1 MHSHTQR
8 FPHERILLPR
18 TKLAYVHLHNLL
30 TDAKRD
36 RAARVFGYVAIWLP
50 EELVVL
56 YLQSGELVNAT
67 WTHAGTCR
75 PLPLADALGRVP
87 PEPEFGEI
95 CFHEA
100 EDEQLACMWSAQVTE
115 PEPWPGELDAFD
127 EGSLFPFLMAT
138 TWDGMLEIVADGG
151 VSYAVVQDGEVQRAY
166 LADPVPGAP
175 DEAIAAILH
184 RSRGRA
190 VVRRWPVPEPIP
202 QQAPS
207 ALVKAYRQLARR
219 LVESLVASGRESA
232 ADIAEHARRTLLEKH
247 PVLEHFTVGERELA
261 DPVVDI
267 ATVTGGVAAWV
278 AEVLW
283 ALADHDT
290 VRPETLLADLTRD
303 RRHVFQSAGFYDD
316 LPFKVQW

>member
-8 FPHERILLPR
+8 FPLERVLLPR
-18 TKLAYVHLHNLL
+18 TKLAYVHLRNLL

-50 EELVVL
+50 EELVML

-67 WTHAGTCR
+67 WAHGGTFR
-75 PLPLADALGRVP
+75 PLPLAEALGRVP
-87 PEPEFGEI
+87 AEPEFGEV

-100 EDEQLACMWSAQVTE
+100 EDEQLACMWTAQVTE

-127 EGSLFPFLMAT
+127 EGALFPFLMAT
-138 TWDGMLEIVADGG
+138 TWDGMIEIAADDA
-151 VSYAVVQDGEVQRAY
+151 VSYAVLQDGEVRRAY
-166 LADPVPGAP
+166 LADPRPGRPGDAVS
-175 DEAIAAILH
+175 ELLRA
-184 RSRGRA
+184 SRGRA
-190 VVRRWPVPEPIP
+190 VVRRWPTPEPIP
-202 QQAPS
+202 QQAPP
-207 ALVKAYRQLARR
+207 ALVKAYRQLARG
-219 LVESLVASGRESA
+219 LVEALVANGRESA
-232 ADIAEHARRTLLEKH
+232 ADITEHARRTLLDRH

-261 DPVVDI
+261 DPAADI
-267 ATVTGGVAAWV
+267 ETLTVAVAAWV
-278 AEVLW
+278 SEVLW

-290 VRPETLLADLTRD
+290 VRPETLLAELTRD

>member
-8 FPHERILLPR
+8 FPHERVLLPR

-36 RAARVFGYVAIWLP
+36 RSARVFGYVAIWLP
-50 EELVVL
+50 EELVLL

-67 WTHAGTCR
+67 WAHSDVVRAI
-75 PLPLADALGRVP
+75 PLADALARVP
-87 PEPEFGEI
+87 AEPELGEI

-100 EDEQLACMWSAQVTE
+100 EDEQLACMWAAQVSE

-127 EGSLFPFLMAT
+127 EGALFPFLMAT
-138 TWDGMLEIVADGG
+138 TWDGMLEIAMDGG
-151 VSYAVVQDGEVQRAY
+151 VSYAIVRDGEVERAY

-175 DEAIAAILH
+175 GEAIAGLLH
-184 RSRGRA
+184 AAAGRA
-190 VVRRWPVPEPIP
+190 VVRRWPIPEPIP
-202 QQAPS
+202 QQAPT
-207 ALVKAYRQLARR
+207 ALVRAYRQLARR
-219 LVESLVASGRESA
+219 LVEALVASGRESA
-232 ADIAEHARRTLLEKH
+232 PDIAEHARRTLLDTH

-261 DPVVDI
+261 DPVADV
-267 ATVTGGVAAWV
+267 ATVTKAVAAWV

-303 RRHVFQSAGFYDD
+303 RRHVFQSAGFFDD

>member
-1 MHSHTQR
+1 MHSQTQR
-8 FPHERILLPR
+8 FPHERVLLPR

-50 EELVVL
+50 EELVLL

-67 WTHAGTCR
+67 WSHGGVYR
-75 PLPLADALGRVP
+75 PLPLADALARVP
-87 PEPEFGEI
+87 AEPELGEI

-100 EDEQLACMWSAQVTE
+100 EDEQLACMWTAQVTPE
-115 PEPWPGELDAFD
+115 EPWPGELEAFD
-127 EGSLFPFLMAT
+127 DASLFPFLMAT
-138 TWDGMLEIVADGG
+138 TWDGMLEIAVDGG
-151 VSYAVVQDGEVQRAY
+151 VSYAVVQDGEVTRAY
-166 LADPVPGAP
+166 LADPIPGPAS
-175 DEAIAAILH
+175 DAVAALLR
-184 RSRGRA
+184 RSRGAA

-202 QQAPS
+202 QQAAP
-207 ALVKAYRQLARR
+207 ALVRAYRQLARR
-219 LVESLVASGRESA
+219 LVEALVANGRESA
-232 ADIAEHARRTLLEKH
+232 ADIAEHARRTLLDRH

-261 DPVVDI
+261 DPTEDGDAV
-267 ATVTGGVAAWV
+267 TVGVAAWV
-278 AEVLW
+278 SEVLW

-290 VRPETLLADLTRD
+290 VRPETLLAELTRD